1 MQGRFSRIF
10 ELFNQRNTE
19 YYQQAFDRLEK
30 ENKTTFNFAAGFYWA
45 AWLVFRKMYR
55 LATLFILVYGG
66 IMISLNE
73 FCQNSKTVNLIS
85 AVLFLVI
92 FLGFGFFG
100 NSLYYKHVKSKIAKG
115 YAKITDY
122 NSIDPIW
129 GIVVVGLVVK
139 FLSGIFSGIFAVT
152 NVGSKSVLQLLVTLM
167 QVFFIAIPW
176 AIDHKKFHSQESVEP
191 VEVTDESVNVY
202 LEKANPKRLTVSMG
216 IYVISY
222 LLLLP
227 VVTVVAVAGMK
238 YTGKKILSQLDKIAE
253 GLDEVPN
260 EKAKKGTK
268 ILDDKE
274 IKKQL
279 DEIDKLNK
287 RIIEK
292 QKLGKTSETDESM
305 RKDLDAL
312 CDAWAKLAKDVKK
325 KKNSP
330 EVPAKTAEHRNSQ
343 VKSVKI
349 EAIVAKSDG
358 TVDGNSQLKSAEIE
372 EEVAD

>member
-1 MQGRFSRIF
+1 MKGRFSRIF

-30 ENKTTFNFAAGFYWA
+30 ENKTTFNFAAAFGSY

-100 NSLYYKHVKSKIAKG
+100 NGLYYKHVKSKIAKG

-122 NSIDPIW
+122 NSIDPVW
-129 GIVVVGLVVK
+129 GIVVVGLVVP

-227 VVTVVAVAGMK
+227 VVIVAGMK
-238 YTGKKILSQLDKIAE
+238 YI
-253 GLDEVPN
+253 
-260 EKAKKGTK
+260 
-268 ILDDKE
+268 
-274 IKKQL
+274 
-279 DEIDKLNK
+279 
-287 RIIEK
+287 R
-292 QKLGKTSETDESM
+292 
-305 RKDLDAL
+305 
-312 CDAWAKLAKDVKK
+312 
-325 KKNSP
+325 
-330 EVPAKTAEHRNSQ
+330 
-343 VKSVKI
+343 
-349 EAIVAKSDG
+349 
-358 TVDGNSQLKSAEIE
+358 
-372 EEVAD
+372 